1 MVEQIESALSD
12 VTYEACDLLASL
24 SMTNEEGLQREESM
38 NALPVWPL
46 SSLPKDRRLT
56 QIQYSSSYEYEKQ
69 EQKQKQGRVRFQEDT
84 STCASSC
91 RQIRLD
97 VI

>member
-12 VTYEACDLLASL
+12 GTYEACDLLASL

-46 SSLPKDRRLT
+46 SSLPRCRR
-56 QIQYSSSYEYEKQ
+56 I
-69 EQKQKQGRVRFQEDT
+69 ED
-84 STCASSC
+84 
-91 RQIRLD
+91 
-97 VI
+97 

>member
-1 MVEQIESALSD
+1 MRCQMGR
-12 VTYEACDLLASL
+12 TYEACDLLASL
-24 SMTNEEGLQREESM
+24 SMTNEEGLQRQESM

-69 EQKQKQGRVRFQEDT
+69 EQKQGRVRFQEGT